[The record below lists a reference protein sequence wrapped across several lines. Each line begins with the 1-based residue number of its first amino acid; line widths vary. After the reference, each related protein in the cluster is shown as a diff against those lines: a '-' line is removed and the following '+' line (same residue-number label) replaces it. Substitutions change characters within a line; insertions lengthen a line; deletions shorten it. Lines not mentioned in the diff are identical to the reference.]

1 MAPSTE
7 RMVTRAL
14 VVSWKRSEYYEQKK
28 NRYKK
33 KSCKNYREQQQEI
46 GITAP
51 SEYSRS

>member
-1 MAPSTE
+1 
-7 RMVTRAL
+7 MVTMERA
-14 VVSWKRSEYYEQKK
+14 VSRKRSEYYEQKK